1 MGTLVDVLLFTNMSK
16 SSSIL
21 FLVVAAS
28 WLVCVQSE
36 KISFGSCP
44 TLATKEDFT
53 VEQYL
58 GPWYE
63 NRKYC
68 NIFQLGLRCV
78 IANYT
83 DNSDGTYGVT
93 NSGLA
98 ILLNLP
104 VSIDG
109 TIQAVSNTTGELHV
123 SFSGT
128 EIAPTSGNYLVLDTD
143 YTGYSIVWSCTDYGL
158 FNSQLLWILTRERDA
173 AGVNMTAVLEKVTDL
188 GLDIASLIETDQ
200 NNCTN

>member
-44 TLATKEDFT
+44 TLATREDFT

-98 ILLNLP
+98 ILFNLP

-128 EIAPTSGNYLVLDTD
+128 ENAPRLVIIWCSTLITLVILLFGAVPTTD
-143 YTGYSIVWSCTDYGL
+143 YSILSFCGY
-158 FNSQLLWILTRERDA
+158 
-173 AGVNMTAVLEKVTDL
+173 
-188 GLDIASLIETDQ
+188 
-200 NNCTN
+200 